1 MSAKAARDSRASFD
15 AASPSSSFSLGGS
28 ESSLEC
34 AGGVRGG
41 QRISVWDL
49 VHPHSAAS
57 SSSSSS
63 SSSSAPS
70 NNNKAAVQQRHSE
83 EENQR
88 QQSGSG
94 DSNTSRLIEGA
105 ETEEEEEGMMGRR
118 GDGEASNKPQQQG
131 RPRTKRPTTLN
142 NGPNASQQKLAQ
154 PATASPKRKMT
165 RTEQQQQRPSTQTAT
180 TTNQKAHESRE
191 SKKKQ
196 RRTRNKHGSE
206 YSAFV
211 SSFSLNSVDPSSSSA
226 SSSSSFASS
235 STTTSQRSQ
244 SPSSSSLLPTAN
256 EANGRGRSLRLSSS
270 RKRNRIAYEQQP
282 QDAEEEEE
290 EEEIIT
296 AGARRLSSSSSC
308 SSISSSSS
316 TSSRHHT
323 FALSESHLHL
333 MAEALRYL
341 EKYVLELWYCCPI
354 HPAATSTDYLRY
366 FLATDSAREESDP
379 LALSVTVVLCLGSLS
394 YGRHEIARHF
404 WERGREYLEKLFDS
418 TDLAVADALSGLAYY
433 AWMHN
438 DEERLTYFSIL
449 ALNIARRAQK
459 STFVHYQQY
468 LRALYVAHLLPSTSA
483 QEKRLLRKEFN
494 VARAHMPAHEFTS
507 VAFLQRQ
514 RIGQL
519 LDRAS
524 SSSPPATSLS
534 SSPSFSSSAFPASRS
549 SALTNSTNSSLSP
562 LLTVPLSFS
571 SSPYVSLERPNVTT
585 PPERTS
591 ASGNG
596 ATTSSTP
603 NSREATLNSNKHNAD
618 HNDQELTYEDMS
630 FSIYKYNDISDLPW
644 DVLPVMY
651 KLWDFVWI
659 RWDVLHAVDMF
670 RANPS
675 PQARQGL
682 AQLLF
687 ILENWMEMQQRV
699 LRSEKFPIPAKL
711 VLQLTPLALKCEL
724 LWWLD
729 RRDEALEGALKF
741 LSMSQTPEFRMFGF
755 WAHKDTLEL
764 IPGLFLRSKRYDL
777 LRAQLL
783 AMEELALVYPATKAR
798 WMWYLAEL
806 EKSDSG

>member
-49 VHPHSAAS
+49 VHPQPSPSSAS
-57 SSSSSS
+57 SASSTPSS
-63 SSSSAPS
+63 S

-83 EENQR
+83 KQNRRLE
-88 QQSGSG
+88 QSGSG
-94 DSNTSRLIEGA
+94 DNYTSRLIEGA
-105 ETEEEEEGMMGRR
+105 EAEEEEEGMMGRR
-118 GDGEASNKPQQQG
+118 EDGEASNKSQQQG
-131 RPRTKRPTTLN
+131 RPRTKRPATLN
-142 NGPNASQQKLAQ
+142 NGPNASQQKPAQ
-154 PATASPKRKMT
+154 PTTASPKRKMT
-165 RTEQQQQRPSTQTAT
+165 RTKQQQQRPSTQTAT

-211 SSFSLNSVDPSSSSA
+211 SSFSLNSVDPSSSS
-226 SSSSSFASS
+226 SFASS
-235 STTTSQRSQ
+235 STTTSPLSRS
-244 SPSSSSLLPTAN
+244 SSSSSLLPTAN
-256 EANGRGRSLRLSSS
+256 EANGRGRSLQLSSS
-270 RKRNRIAYEQQP
+270 RKRSRIAFEQQP
-282 QDAEEEEE
+282 QDAEDEEE

-296 AGARRLSSSSSC
+296 AGARRLSASSAS

-316 TSSRHHT
+316 NSSRHHT

-333 MAEALRYL
+333 MAEALHYL

-494 VARAHMPAHEFTS
+494 AARTHMPAHEFTS
-507 VAFLQRQ
+507 VALFQRQ

-549 SALTNSTNSSLSP
+549 STLTNSTNSSLSP

-571 SSPYVSLERPNVTT
+571 ASLERPNVTT
-585 PPERTS
+585 PPVRAS

-596 ATTSSTP
+596 ATTSSTS
-603 NSREATLNSNKHNAD
+603 NSREATPNSNKQHAD

-682 AQLLF
+682 AQLLS

-806 EKSDSG
+806 EKGDSSG